1 MVLKNSL
8 NIFIGIFF
16 LIINKLRTI
25 YLNSKIYNNK
35 ISKISENTLNYRPSL
50 DILSCLFKYENKPK
64 NINEYILNSIWK
76 DSRISKKESKK
87 LNSFFWLF
95 TLDLKSSKKNTQSVI
110 LNWIDANQNY
120 TQNNWE
126 VDTLSRRII
135 AWISNSKLT
144 YEESSET
151 YKTKFNFII
160 KKQINHLINEINRSQ
175 HLNDKMIGCTAI
187 VLAGIS
193 YDDKKILDYG
203 LNLLKNICNI
213 SFDTQGFPKSRN
225 FRQLVFYLKF
235 LITIREFL
243 KESQNIVPDYL
254 NEHIFYLGQSYNFIW
269 QTTKKNYLFNG
280 NHKVNHETFDRY
292 LLTKGYKF
300 KNKLLENGG
309 YALLKNKNVSIMMD
323 IGQTPEKK
331 FCKDF
336 QSGALSF
343 EMFYAGDKIIS
354 NSGYFQN
361 LNHRLNF
368 ISRST
373 VSHST
378 LTIDNSSICK
388 FKRGSNGNIF
398 IENNYK
404 TFSKKII
411 FEKNYWSLKGSHDGY
426 HKKYGVIHSRELE
439 FFPEAILLKG
449 KDILLKKKKSKNINF
464 EIRFHFSPE
473 TKVTKTQNEKSIL
486 LEFENSGWR
495 FTCNNYNIN
504 VETGFYFGNKNKFL
518 ENQNVYI
525 SGNIDGD
532 NQTINWELK
541 LIK

>member
-1 MVLKNSL
+1 
-8 NIFIGIFF
+8 
-16 LIINKLRTI
+16 
-25 YLNSKIYNNK
+25 
-35 ISKISENTLNYRPSL
+35 
-50 DILSCLFKYENKPK
+50 
-64 NINEYILNSIWK
+64 
-76 DSRISKKESKK
+76 
-87 LNSFFWLF
+87 
-95 TLDLKSSKKNTQSVI
+95 
-110 LNWIDANQNY
+110 
-120 TQNNWE
+120 
-126 VDTLSRRII
+126 
-135 AWISNSKLT
+135 
-144 YEESSET
+144 
-151 YKTKFNFII
+151 
-160 KKQINHLINEINRSQ
+160 
-175 HLNDKMIGCTAI
+175 MIGCTAI

-193 YDDKKILDYG
+193 YDDKNIRLWSKLV
-203 LNLLKNICNI
+203 KNICNI

-280 NHKVNHETFDRY
+280 NHKVNYETFDRY

-300 KNKLLENGG
+300 KNKLLEHGG

-361 LNHRLNF
+361 LNHQLNF

-388 FKRGSNGNIF
+388 FKKGSNGNIF

-404 TFSKKII
+404 TFSKK
-411 FEKNYWSLKGSHDGY
+411 F
-426 HKKYGVIHSRELE
+426 
-439 FFPEAILLKG
+439 
-449 KDILLKKKKSKNINF
+449 LKKI
-464 EIRFHFSPE
+464 
-473 TKVTKTQNEKSIL
+473 
-486 LEFENSGWR
+486 
-495 FTCNNYNIN
+495 
-504 VETGFYFGNKNKFL
+504 TGL
-518 ENQNVYI
+518 
-525 SGNIDGD
+525 
-532 NQTINWELK
+532 
-541 LIK
+541 